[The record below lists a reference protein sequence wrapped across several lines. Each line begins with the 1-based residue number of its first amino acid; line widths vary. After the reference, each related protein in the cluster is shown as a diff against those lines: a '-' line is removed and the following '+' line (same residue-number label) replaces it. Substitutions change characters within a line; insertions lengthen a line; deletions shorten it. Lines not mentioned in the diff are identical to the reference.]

1 MSIPTIPA
9 PLSHLIALYLTALG
23 IFVGL
28 LFMFTPAFH
37 NGSIEYPVWDVV
49 NWFMIVATP
58 LLLLIN
64 GARKSGLG
72 HKPGKPVTREFLTAN
87 VAWYGTLALV
97 IVTWWNFLFG
107 QFPGNEVGLIIN
119 THLNYYPLMEVAFA
133 LISAHAGI
141 YLWNRTMRQASE
153 D

>member
-1 MSIPTIPA
+1 MSIPSVPK
-9 PLSHLIALYLTALG
+9 PLAMLVAIYLTALG

-37 NGSIEYPVWDVV
+37 NGSLDYPVWDVV
-49 NWFMIVATP
+49 NWFMIVATV
-58 LLLLIN
+58 LVLWVN
-64 GARKSGLG
+64 ATRKSQLG
-72 HKPGKPVTREFLTAN
+72 HQPDQSVTREFLTAN

-97 IVTWWNFLFG
+97 IVTWWNFLFA

-119 THLNYYPLMEVAFA
+119 THLNYYPLMDIGFA
-133 LISAHAGI
+133 LITAHAGI
-141 YLWNRTMRQASE
+141 YVWNVSRTA